1 MKNIKIIL
9 YIITLVITNNSIS
22 LSEVTP
28 SVPTNMLQQIVSSSF
43 SDQNFSTPE
52 LQVEIQNSTN
62 TVINT
67 EQLRETVQ
75 KDAETYGL
83 LINKKVLAQISGEES
98 EEEEEEQ
105 VVLLSEK
112 NKFGNRTD
120 LEPTLG
126 TYVYDSGLMD
136 LELVENSHYA
146 ADGDPIFNASAGAQ
160 QARVRVYIDFV
171 KQVQWGDVESRI
183 TFATGTQKITHV
195 NGASSGITSLPI
207 NRQLNYFVKNDGTMA
222 ASSADEPYLF
232 DKHANNSFLKA
243 DGTATRFDADGAG
256 DHNTDSNDYKE
267 FNSFGTNG
275 LNNVAVQALF
285 VGASSVGT
293 TTASFEASNGDI
305 DGAGNISD
313 ADFKAGLVRYEASV
327 TMIPKVF
334 EGPENT
340 LASELRK

>member
-1 MKNIKIIL
+1 MRNIKITL
-9 YIITLVITNNSIS
+9 YILTLIITNNSIS

-28 SVPTNMLQQIVSSSF
+28 SAPTTIVQQIASSSF
-43 SDQNFSTPE
+43 SGQNFSTPE
-52 LQVEIQNSTN
+52 LQVQIQNATSV
-62 TVINT
+62 VIDT
-67 EQLRETVQ
+67 EQLKETVQ

-83 LINKKVLAQISGEES
+83 LINKRVLAQISGEQS

-105 VVLLSEK
+105 VLLNK
-112 NKFGNRTD
+112 VNKFEGRTD

-126 TYVYDSGLMD
+126 TYVYDSGLLD

-160 QARVRVYIDFV
+160 QARVRVYIDFE

-183 TFATGTQKITHV
+183 TFATGTQKINNV
-195 NGASSGITSLPI
+195 NGASSNINSLPI
-207 NRQLNYFVKNDGTMA
+207 NRQLNYFVKNDGTMT
-222 ASSADEPYLF
+222 ASNAEEPYLF
-232 DKHANNSFLKA
+232 DLHANNSFLKA

-305 DGAGNISD
+305 DGSGNISD